1 MPPHLFSVSPGINE
15 SEDEMKKHFL
25 SVASLAMVIVILL
38 SACAPAATPAAP
50 TAAPA
55 AAQPTTPPPAAPPT
69 AAPAAVQA
77 TTVPAAAK
85 PSDVNIVHYFS
96 GDLGKKYMTQIID
109 QFNQANPQYKV
120 VDNTT
125 GHEDFKTQILV
136 MLAGDN
142 PPDIFSYWAGAR
154 TQFVV
159 DASRL
164 MPLDDWWAANKMDD
178 VIPASLKPLATY
190 DGKIYAIPMN
200 AHIVAM
206 FYNPKVMAKAGIT
219 EMPKTWDDF
228 LAACEKLKAAGV
240 APIALGSKNQWPAQ
254 YWFDYLLSRTAGPEY
269 RTQLMA
275 GKAAYTDAQ
284 VAKAMGYWKT
294 LVDKGYFVKNA
305 NGYDWTDAADQV
317 AKGDAAMTLM
327 GTWITGYWDGN
338 NLKAGTDYDFFPFPV
353 IDPSIPVVVHGS
365 IDAWTI
371 PADTKNK
378 AGAEALLAAFL
389 DPKNQADWAKGQ
401 GALAANKNTDPS
413 IYNSVMKKAADYLAQ
428 VQFLSGYD
436 LSTTPPMAT
445 GGLNMF
451 AQFMND
457 PSKYQDYLTQTEAV
471 AKDVFKK

>member
-1 MPPHLFSVSPGINE
+1 MN
-15 SEDEMKKHFL
+15 KHFW
-25 SVASLAMVIVILL
+25 SIVSLVMIVVLML
-38 SACAPAATPAAP
+38 TACAPAATQP
-50 TAAPA
+50 
-55 AAQPTTPPPAAPPT
+55 AAQPTTPPAAQPTTPP
-69 AAPAAVQA
+69 V
-77 TTVPAAAK
+77 AAK
-85 PSDVNIVHYFS
+85 PTTVNIIHYFS
-96 GDLGKKYMTQIID
+96 DVLGKKYMTQILD
-109 QFNQANPQYKV
+109 GFNTANPQFKV
-120 VDNTT
+120 LDNTT

-159 DASRL
+159 DANRL
-164 MPLDDWWAANKMDD
+164 LALDDWWAANNMDS

-190 DGKIYAIPMN
+190 NGKIYAVPMN

-206 FYNPKVMAKAGIT
+206 FYNPKAMLKAGIT
-219 EMPKTWDDF
+219 VMPTTWTDLMAD
-228 LAACEKLKAAGV
+228 CDKLVAAGI
-240 APIALGSKNQWPAQ
+240 APFALGSKNQWPAQ
-254 YWFDYLLSRTAGPEY
+254 YWFDYLISRTAGPDY
-269 RTQLMA
+269 RTQLMN
-275 GKAAYTDAQ
+275 GKAAYTDPQ
-284 VAKAMGYWKT
+284 VAKALEMWKT
-294 LVDKGYFVKNA
+294 LIDKGYFVKNA

-338 NLKAGTDYDFFPFPV
+338 SLKAGTDYDFFPFPV
-353 IDPSIPVVVHGS
+353 IDPTIPVVVHGS

-378 AGAEALLAAFL
+378 AGAEALLATFL
-389 DPKNQADWAKGQ
+389 DPKNQAIWAKGE
-401 GALAANKNTDPS
+401 GALAANKNTDSS

-428 VQFLSGYD
+428 TQFLSGYD

-451 AQFMND
+451 AQMMGD
-457 PSKYQDYLTQTEAV
+457 PSKYQDYMTQTEAV

>member
-1 MPPHLFSVSPGINE
+1 MNKRVSTIFGLFVV
-15 SEDEMKKHFL
+15 F
-25 SVASLAMVIVILL
+25 AMLL
-38 SACAPAATPAAP
+38 GACTPAAAPTEAPQPPAAPTTAPAQPQP

-55 AAQPTTPPPAAPPT
+55 KPTTA
-69 AAPAAVQA
+69 AAPAQ
-77 TTVPAAAK
+77 TT
-85 PSDVNIVHYFS
+85 VNIVHYFS
-96 GDLGKKYMTQIID
+96 DTLGKKWITELITNFQTAAP
-109 QFNQANPQYKV
+109 QFKV

-159 DASRL
+159 DANRL

-178 VIPASLKPLATY
+178 AIPASLKPLATY
-190 DGKIYAIPMN
+190 NGKIYAVPMN
-200 AHIVAM
+200 AHIVGF
-206 FYNPKVMAKAGIT
+206 FYNPKVMQKAGIT
-219 EMPKTWDDF
+219 AMPTTWTDF
-228 LAACEKLKAAGV
+228 LAMCDKLVAAGV
-240 APIALGSKNQWPAQ
+240 SPFALGSKNQWPAQ
-254 YWFDYLLSRTAGPEY
+254 YWFDYLVSRTAGPDY
-269 RTQLMA
+269 RTQLMQ
-275 GKAAYTDAQ
+275 GKAAYTDPQ
-284 VAKAMGYWKT
+284 VGKALETWKM
-294 LVDKGYFVKNA
+294 LIDKGYFVKNA
-305 NGYDWTDAADQV
+305 NAYDWTDAADQV

-338 NLKAGTDYDFFPFPV
+338 GLKAGTDYDFFPFPT

-378 AGAEALLAAFL
+378 DGALALLAWFL
-389 DPKNQADWAKGQ
+389 KPESQAIWAKGQ

-428 VQFLSGYD
+428 TAFLSGYD

-451 AQFMND
+451 AEIMND
-457 PSKYQDYLTQTEAV
+457 PSKYKDYMTQTEAV

>member
-1 MPPHLFSVSPGINE
+1 
-15 SEDEMKKHFL
+15 MKKNSWSIFSL
-25 SVASLAMVIVILL
+25 VLVAVLVLT
-38 SACAPAATPAAP
+38 ACAPAATAAPAIP

-55 AAQPTTPPPAAPPT
+55 ATQPTT
-69 AAPAAVQA
+69 APAAVQ
-77 TTVPAAAK
+77 
-85 PSDVNIVHYFS
+85 PSTVNIIHYFS

-109 QFNQANPQYKV
+109 GFNQANPQYKV

-159 DASRL
+159 DANRL

-178 VIPASLKPLATY
+178 VIPASLKPMATY
-190 DGKIYAIPMN
+190 NGKIYAVPMN
-200 AHIVAM
+200 AHIVGF
-206 FYNPKVMAKAGIT
+206 FYNPKALAKAGIT
-219 EMPKTWDDF
+219 EMPKTWDEMM
-228 LAACEKLKAAGV
+228 AACDKLVAAGV
-240 APIALGSKNQWPAQ
+240 TPFALGSKNQWPAQ
-254 YWFDYLLSRTAGPEY
+254 YWFDYLISRTAGPEY
-269 RTQLMA
+269 RTKLME
-275 GKAAYTDAQ
+275 GKASYTDPE
-284 VAKAMGYWKT
+284 VKKALELWKG
-294 LVDKGYFVKNA
+294 LIDKGYFVKDA

-338 NLKAGTDYDFFPFPV
+338 GLKAGTDYDFAPFPV
-353 IDPSIPVVVHGS
+353 IDPAIPVVVHGS
-365 IDAWTI
+365 IDAWAI

-378 AGAEALLAAFL
+378 AGAEALLSAFL
-389 DPKNQADWAKGQ
+389 DPKNQGDWAVGQ
-401 GALAANKNTDPS
+401 GALAANKNTDSS
-413 IYNSVMKKAADYLAQ
+413 IYNSVMKKAADYLAT

-451 AQFMND
+451 AQMMGD
-457 PSKYQDYLTQTEAV
+457 PSKYQDYMTQAEAV